1 MEIIKTT
8 IEGLLIIKPQIFGDE
23 RGYFYESYSAKK
35 WTEFGLNYTFIQDN
49 ESKSKKGVLRGL
61 HFQAP
66 PHAQAKLVRVVKG
79 AVLDV
84 AVDIRKKSPT
94 YGKHC
99 TIELNEQNKLQFLMP
114 PGIAHGFATLEDDT
128 IFCYKV
134 DAFYAP
140 ESEMSIKWD
149 DPYLGIDWIIKK
161 PLLSAKDHS
170 GILFKDFKTPFI

>member
-1 MEIIKTT
+1 MEIIKTA

-35 WTEFGLNYTFIQDN
+35 WAEFGLKYTFIQDN

-66 PHAQAKLVRVVKG
+66 PHAQAKVVRVVKG

-161 PLLSAKDHS
+161 PLLSAKDHA

>member
-1 MEIIKTT
+1 MEFIKTN
-8 IEGLLIIKPQIFGDE
+8 IEGVIIVKPDVFGDE

-35 WTEFGLNYTFIQDN
+35 WAEAGLSYTFVQDN

-66 PHAQAKLVRVVKG
+66 PYAQAKLVRVIKG

-84 AVDIRKKSPT
+84 AVDIRKSSPT
-94 YGKHC
+94 YGQHVSV
-99 TIELNEQNKLQFLMP
+99 ELSEENKLQFLMP
-114 PGIAHGFATLEDDT
+114 PGIAHGFSTLREDT

-140 ESEMSIKWD
+140 QSEMSVKWD
-149 DPYLGIDWIIKK
+149 DPQLGIDWKITN
-161 PLLSAKDHS
+161 PLLSPKDHA
-170 GILFKDFKTPFI
+170 GLCLKDFKTPFI